1 MAQRA
6 ASGPVPGSLGSVR
19 GRWRR
24 HLTIAVLAVAAA
36 AVLPAHAAGTILH
49 EFVEPNPG
57 EDLKLSATTLD
68 GDLPAAIETP
78 SGVATAPDPTRPP
91 DASPAYGGGTTDD
104 APDSTYEPD
113 RDTRRPEVEAYDD
126 PFSPST
132 APFKRLRAY
141 DSVDASYRLRVADLA
156 LATLPIGGVA
166 GRDDEAFYADFTV
179 QLLEGQPVRIPT
191 VGPDTRILKMH
202 VEPGEPVALL
212 RDGADNWFARGK
224 KRASVRMVM
233 ELAIRRATFGSPFG
247 DASFDQLSRFVPPV
261 HSSQAAA
268 AERVFAAVGVSR
280 TMRPRDAVDRMVA
293 YFRSFAPSDQ
303 PPQEHGDIYLD
314 LALSKKGVCRHRAF
328 AFLVTALHLGIPTRM
343 VVNEAH
349 AWVEVFDGQLWHRV
363 DLGGA
368 ALDLEQQGDPER
380 PMHRP
385 PADPYEWPPGAQDE
399 SGQDLADR
407 ERAAMEAQAPG
418 NAPGPGGADPSSPS
432 SSPSSAPNGQ
442 ADPGA
447 DPQDPLGAVPPAT
460 ASPNDPAA
468 PPPPDPNPLAVEAA
482 VRLESADRE
491 ARRGRPTRVKGKITS
506 PSGPCSRLRLDVLLV
521 ARGASGM
528 PGGGRAVR
536 IGSLSTDD
544 DGRFDGAVVVPRDLS
559 AGDYELVVETPG
571 DARCRAARSE

>member
-6 ASGPVPGSLGSVR
+6 ASGPLPGRTGTRR

-24 HLTIAVLAVAAA
+24 HITIAVLAVAAA
-36 AVLPAHAAGTILH
+36 GVLPAHAAGTILH

-91 DASPAYGGGTTDD
+91 DASPAYGNGTTDD

-156 LATLPIGGVA
+156 LATLPVGGVA

-202 VEPGEPVALL
+202 VEPSEPVALL

-233 ELAIRRATFGSPFG
+233 ELAIRRATFGSPFA

-261 HSSQAAA
+261 HTSQAQA
-268 AERVFAAVGVSR
+268 AERVIAAVGVSR
-280 TMRPRDAVDRMVA
+280 SMRPRDAVDRMVA

-303 PPQEHGDIYLD
+303 PPKEHGDIYLD

-380 PMHRP
+380 PQHRP

-407 ERAAMEAQAPG
+407 ERAATEAAAPG
-418 NAPGPGGADPSSPS
+418 NAPGAGASDPGAAP
-432 SSPSSAPNGQ
+432 PSSASGT
-442 ADPGA
+442 DPANPDPHNLLGTDPSGA
-447 DPQDPLGAVPPAT
+447 
-460 ASPNDPAA
+460 ASSPDPAA
-468 PPPPDPNPLAVEAA
+468 PPPDPNPLAVEAA
-482 VRLESADRE
+482 VRLEAADRE
-491 ARRGRPTRVKGKITS
+491 ARRGRPTRVKGRIAS

-521 ARGASGM
+521 ARGTSGM
-528 PGGGRAVR
+528 PGGGRATR

-544 DGRFDGAVVVPRDLS
+544 DGRFDGSVVVPRDLS

-571 DARCRAARSE
+571 DARCRPARSE